1 MYGSCLLVVDTTNH
15 FSSVSDR
22 ALSVESSLSKML
34 LRLTYVFTGHTLAN
48 DFSVLVDENL
58 RLRTLGVDASLGK
71 CKKICGRLDAHF
83 GCHHYFS

>member
-1 MYGSCLLVVDTTNH
+1 MHGSSLLVVDTANH
-15 FSSVSDR
+15 FGSVSDR
-22 ALSVESSLSKML
+22 TLSVESTLSKMSP
-34 LRLTYVFTGHTLAN
+34 RLTYVFTGHTLAN

-58 RLRTLGVDASLGK
+58 GLRTLGVNASLGK